1 MVTEQE
7 PNPANESTKPMAG
20 RARQREEQ
28 MANDFGFRK
37 TAQGVI
43 IPIVST
49 IHESTPANSVAERWL
64 TAEGMDTNSNNN
76 GS

>member
-28 MANDFGFRK
+28 RVNGVGFRK
-37 TAQGVI
+37 T
-43 IPIVST
+43 T
-49 IHESTPANSVAERWL
+49 
-64 TAEGMDTNSNNN
+64 
-76 GS
+76 